1 MPFVVLNTIKKI
13 KLDSREKDLN
23 PKKNFKIKSWKRRE
37 VIKDYRFYI
46 VSLNMLAMPWI
57 ATGVFVYQSFISDSK
72 MWDIYTIPKAVENTI
87 KAVVKAFIEP
97 INFTPYI
104 SAQVDDPSTLANPF
118 EIPTK
123 PKKINAEISC

>member
-1 MPFVVLNTIKKI
+1 MGSSLFLINIKRTNEITTYIPETKAIFSIVKLLSIIKPNTA
-13 KLDSREKDLN
+13 
-23 PKKNFKIKSWKRRE
+23 
-37 VIKDYRFYI
+37 V
-46 VSLNMLAMPWI
+46 
-57 ATGVFVYQSFISDSK
+57 
-72 MWDIYTIPKAVENTI
+72 PKAVENTI
-87 KAVVKAFIEP
+87 KAVVKAFIDP